1 MRPIFYGAVATALL
15 MTTQS
20 VHAQGLL
27 KRLADRA
34 VEKVEQ
40 NAEILV
46 GEVLNRSAGAPR
58 ADVPR
63 EEEEPAPPA
72 ETLVPARVDAGTAA
86 SATKPRYIDSLKT
99 PPEIEVKKAEYNK
112 FGEVS
117 CNACEGG
124 IELDGR
130 PTFAFDEFSGKYNE
144 RAKRAGSWPVGH
156 VHRWQGK
163 ASTGTLTV
171 ISEEAVEG
179 FRCRKLEY
187 RVVRGGS
194 SASRPSLICFGLANS
209 SSEIEGWHE
218 IY

>member
-1 MRPIFYGAVATALL
+1 MRPILYGAAVTALL

-20 VHAQGLL
+20 VHAQGFL

-46 GEVLNRSAGAPR
+46 EDVLNGSAGAPK
-58 ADVPR
+58 ADAPKD
-63 EEEEPAPPA
+63 EPPAPPA
-72 ETLVPARVDAGTAA
+72 QTSVPAPADAAPA
-86 SATKPRYIDSLKT
+86 VPATKPRFIDSLK
-99 PPEIEVKKAEYNK
+99 PPPDIEAKKVEYNK

-117 CNACEGG
+117 CDACEGG
-124 IELDGR
+124 VELDGR
-130 PTFAFDEFSGKYNE
+130 PPFPFDEFSGKYNE
-144 RAKRAGSWPVGH
+144 RAKRAGSWSVGH
-156 VHRWQGK
+156 VHRWRGK

-179 FRCRKLEY
+179 FRCRQLEY
-187 RVVRGGS
+187 RVARGGA
-194 SASRPSLICFGLANS
+194 SAGRPGLICFGLANS
-209 SSEIEGWHE
+209 SSDVESWHE